1 MKKVMFG
8 VGLLLVLASVLLFL
22 FVGEREFWAS
32 LGVLAVLG
40 IIMIGASR
48 VRLLR

>member
-1 MKKVMFG
+1 MKRVMFAL
-8 VGLLLVLASVLLFL
+8 GLLMVIASALLLF
-22 FVGEREFWAS
+22 FVGERAFWGS